1 MASQSAVDVR
11 EHYIRGGLWI
21 AVMVMVGWSLCLT
34 GPLAVA
40 AWMRYGLVP
49 SGALIWLAFA
59 VAGTV
64 AAVTVP
70 RDRGP
75 RAALPWT
82 VCCVLLAGA
91 GANALT
97 VPGGFFSHYNFGFTT
112 AGLFGLVVLWR
123 RSFAEYLAFLTADA
137 VVALLTLVLLGEAT
151 RASLASFIVVCA
163 GGGALPISIYLG
175 IRAVAATATRAAEA
189 EDAAA
194 RTRNTQLAAEAVQ
207 AARRARYETIRAAA
221 VRLLDGLA
229 AGSLDLSAEGT
240 RQEIAVAVT
249 RLRRFLVESD
259 DVPDPL
265 SHELR
270 ACADAAERRGV
281 AVDLIA
287 AAGAIPMLPVGI
299 RRALTEPIIHV
310 LAATTSRARITV
322 VASAA
327 EVAVAIVADA
337 RLAAPIS
344 SADDSVQCDWDE
356 EEGRL
361 WAQARWMVSSASLS

>member
-1 MASQSAVDVR
+1 MASSSAADVE
-11 EHYIRGGLWI
+11 EHYTRGGLWI
-21 AVMVMVGWSLCLT
+21 AIIVMAGWH
-34 GPLAVA
+34 VA
-40 AWMRYGLVP
+40 ATAPVVIEAWLAYGLLR

-59 VAGTV
+59 AAGTV
-64 AAVTVP
+64 SAVTLL
-70 RDRGP
+70 RGIGP
-75 RAALPWT
+75 RVALPWAI
-82 VCCVLLAGA
+82 CIVLLAGELA
-91 GANALT
+91 DTLVA
-97 VPGGFFSHYNFGFTT
+97 PGGFFGNHDFGFTS

-123 RSFAEYLAFLTADA
+123 RPFAEYLAFLVADA
-137 VVALLTLVLLGEAT
+137 LIALAVLILLGEAT
-151 RASLASFIVVCA
+151 RAHLAGLIVVCA
-163 GGGALPISIYLG
+163 GGGALPIAIYVG
-175 IRAVAATATRAAEA
+175 VRAVAATARRAAEA

-194 RTRNTQLAAEAVQ
+194 RSRNARLAAEAVQ
-207 AARRARYETIRAAA
+207 AARRARYETIRATV

-229 AGSLDLSAEGT
+229 TGSLDLAADQT

-287 AAGAIPMLPVGI
+287 AAGTIPMLPVGT
-299 RRALTEPIIHV
+299 RRALTEPVIAV
-310 LAATTSRARITV
+310 LAATASRARITV

-337 RLAAPIS
+337 RLAAPI
-344 SADDSVQCDWDE
+344 ALAGDSVQCDVDE
-356 EEGRL
+356 EGGQL
-361 WAQARWMVSSASLS
+361 WAQARWTV